1 MIGNC
6 ENHSIKHAQRV
17 KKSLRKRLLKM
28 ARQGLT
34 DKQVEQEIEK
44 LKNSPYVKLARK
56 EEQLRYRRRKY
67 LYTLRQYE
75 RMGKELENSGIT
87 FEVLEQ
93 MEKEM

>member
-1 MIGNC
+1 
-6 ENHSIKHAQRV
+6 
-17 KKSLRKRLLKM
+17 M
-28 ARQGLT
+28 ARTGLT

-56 EEQLRYRRRKY
+56 EEQIRYRRRKY

-75 RMGKELENSGIT
+75 RMGKELESSGIT
-87 FEVLEQ
+87 LEVLEQ